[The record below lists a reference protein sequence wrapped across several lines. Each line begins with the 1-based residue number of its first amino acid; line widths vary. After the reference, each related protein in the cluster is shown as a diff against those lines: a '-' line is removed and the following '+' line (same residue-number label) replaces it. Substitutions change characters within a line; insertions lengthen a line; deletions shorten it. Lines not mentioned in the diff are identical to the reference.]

1 LKLALLDVAVARPV
15 PVTVTWADAGNG
27 DPPAAYCT
35 LTVQF
40 PPGFSTIVPVQLP
53 PGIIEKPPGPLTFAT
68 VGAAVNVNGPAVAPE
83 AELVTVTSPDSVTV
97 LAGLLVNAGV
107 GPENATVAPVTVKVT
122 GLLATPLGF
131 VTVMFLPPSVAA
143 PEMEKVAV
151 N

>member
-1 LKLALLDVAVARPV
+1 
-15 PVTVTWADAGNG
+15 
-27 DPPAAYCT
+27 
-35 LTVQF
+35 
-40 PPGFSTIVPVQLP
+40 
-53 PGIIEKPPGPLTFAT
+53 
-68 VGAAVNVNGPAVAPE
+68 
-83 AELVTVTSPDSVTV
+83 LVTVTSPDSVTV

-151 N
+151 S